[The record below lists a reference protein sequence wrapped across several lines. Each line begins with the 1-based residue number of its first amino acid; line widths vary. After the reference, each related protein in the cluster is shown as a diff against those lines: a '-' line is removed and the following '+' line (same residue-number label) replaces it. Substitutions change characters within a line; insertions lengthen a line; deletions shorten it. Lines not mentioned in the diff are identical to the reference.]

1 VNTAEG
7 LPFVGD
13 ELTLAYV
20 ELLVYTAGGLLVVGV
35 EVTLATVVP
44 VNFFGGLLVFGF
56 GVILSTVVPPV
67 GAGRGLLAVSVVK
80 SAGRVTPCSA
90 AHFRGS
96 KPYLLSA
103 LGSEVKARRH
113 YVWATFPIYK
123 TERPA
128 STTP

>member
-7 LPFVGD
+7 LLIVGD

-20 ELLVYTAGGLLVVGV
+20 EMLVYTAGGLLIVGV

-44 VNFFGGLLVFGF
+44 VNFFGGLVVFGF
-56 GVILSTVVPPV
+56 GVILSTVVTSV

-80 SAGRVTPCSA
+80 SAGRVTPFSA
-90 AHFRGS
+90 AHFWGS

-103 LGSEVKARRH
+103 SRPEVKVTCK

-123 TERPA
+123 TERPGR
-128 STTP
+128 TTP